1 MKKELKRISTFICVL
16 LTIAILAACANKE
29 QADKTPSIVPDV
41 QPTAQASQIAGGSS
55 IRLDYA
61 SNPYMVLVNKSN
73 KIPDD
78 WLKKVTLV
86 DATNTF
92 GDQNKVEEKAYEAFL
107 ELREDLMKN
116 DSIHIELDSAYRS
129 VEAQQETVDY
139 FTKEYGAEYA
149 ATYAAVPGYSEH
161 HTGLALDIYLVD
173 PDGTDIFM
181 NEDMLARTEEFAK
194 VHAKLARYGFILRYL
209 EGKKDITGYAY
220 EPWHLRYINDIEV
233 AQEIMDRNINFEEY
247 LGLA

>member
-233 AQEIMDRNINFEEY
+233 AQEIMDRNITFEEY
-247 LGLA
+247 LGLV